1 MKSVKFDQW
10 QLEEMLGRIKEN
22 YILNFNTSTNNI
34 VISNPNMN
42 NIGTTESVP
51 KSEVK
56 KIKPPSSS
64 TMIPDIQL
72 PLLVPIKT
80 IRSNPDAQTEPIA
93 SEMSATKDSPFGAN
107 NLQFQFENTPTLP
120 ILRTKKAKEEYLCKI
135 PSVVLYINLSLFNC
149 NFSMK

>member
-1 MKSVKFDQW
+1 
-10 QLEEMLGRIKEN
+10 
-22 YILNFNTSTNNI
+22 
-34 VISNPNMN
+34 MN

-80 IRSNPDAQTEPIA
+80 IRSNTDAQTEPIA
-93 SEMSATKDSPFGAN
+93 SEMSATKDSRFGAN

-135 PSVVLYINLSLFNC
+135 PWVVLYINLNLFNC